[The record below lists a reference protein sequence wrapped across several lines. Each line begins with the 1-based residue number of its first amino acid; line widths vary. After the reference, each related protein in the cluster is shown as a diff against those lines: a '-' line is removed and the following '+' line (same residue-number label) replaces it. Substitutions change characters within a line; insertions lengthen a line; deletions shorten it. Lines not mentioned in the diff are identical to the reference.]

1 MAVGAILL
9 TLAVP
14 SINTFVKNNR
24 LTSQTNELVAHI
36 NLARL
41 EALKRSRLVI
51 LCRSGNPNAS
61 PPACGGSGNIWT
73 TGWLVYATNAG
84 TTSER
89 NYNSGTDTLLAIGQG
104 ATKTGVAIIA
114 NTVAGQ
120 WLAYGPT
127 GALVEAGAARYAFC
141 DDRNEAKGRL
151 VEIELSGR
159 PTIRRTGASGTAT
172 DCTPT

>member
-14 SINTFVKNNR
+14 SINAFVKNNR

-51 LCRSGNPNAS
+51 LCRSANPSAS
-61 PPACGGSGNIWT
+61 PPQCGGTASVWT
-73 TGWLVYATNAG
+73 TGWLVYSTDAA

-89 NYNSGTDTLLAIGQG
+89 NYDSSKDTLLAIGQG
-104 ATKTGVAIIA
+104 ATKTGVNIRSNGVGDAR
-114 NTVAGQ
+114 
-120 WLAYGPT
+120 LAYGAT
-127 GALVEAGAARYAFC
+127 GALVETGAARYAFC
-141 DDRNEAKGRL
+141 DDRNESKGRL
-151 VEIELSGR
+151 VEVELSGR
-159 PTIRRTGASGTAT
+159 PTIRRTGVAGSAT